1 MEPPTLTP
9 SSSPSKGAGPLYPVS
24 PDRINQQRL
33 PQSTS
38 FQDLLLSP
46 KHHRNSSDVQSKVAF
61 LNSLNNRA
69 SINTSPQQHGNAN
82 ATTAALQR
90 AIIGREEAE
99 SSLRSLRDEM
109 AEAQI
114 RERKISER
122 LESLMEELQSTKER
136 QVYER
141 QVYEKEIK
149 RSRKDAFRAGSA
161 LVKVQEDL
169 KEARTEVRSLKSTVQ
184 KEKSEKEQA
193 KQEAFERAY
202 TLAGL
207 TEEMQALKEQLKSF
221 EAAKEAEVLNHD
233 ANDLQ
238 IKQELP
244 SEPIKEDD
252 VAVESEDDQEI
263 GMRFL
268 PTGNSKQG
276 AALEGPK
283 RRHISERPPLTYA
296 MLDDLKFAEP
306 IIVGRRRESFHK
318 TTFDDEELH
327 IEDRMEDL
335 YAEYLFEKKMR
346 AEAEDLVEFMHME
359 CQFMTCACRTAEKRG
374 QRFIH
379 DWEWE
384 NRTRSELAEGHK
396 DSKTDQHAD
405 GDDEDVE
412 RMPEQIKQIVDS
424 DPEHRH
430 VETQTDQPE
439 TDTRSYTP
447 DELPRTG
454 FDDGITAAKPAEI
467 YEPAEAENAQS
478 NVEMQAEPPQ
488 DLFDIS
494 QPTQQEHHA
503 NDDISPPR
511 QAPSEPIVVTPSQ
524 EDVQHEQTTPT
535 AEFETTEEQLTFMT
549 PARPLN
555 RPMNEET
562 TTITVPL
569 RDHDAFSPMPGT
581 PGTPAM
587 IPGTPVS
594 REQALAQIR
603 ARRDRARSMS
613 RQKETRSAPGSARR
627 AAGMRDISAPGG
639 Y

>member
-33 PQSTS
+33 PQSAS

-69 SINTSPQQHGNAN
+69 SINTSPQQNGN

-99 SSLRSLRDEM
+99 STLRSLRDEM

-136 QVYER
+136 QAYER

-149 RSRKDAFRAGSA
+149 RSRKDAFRAGSS

-184 KEKSEKEQA
+184 KERSEKEQA

-207 TEEMQALKEQLKSF
+207 TEETQALKEQLKSF
-221 EAAKEAEVLNHD
+221 EAAKEAELPDQD
-233 ANDLQ
+233 AEDSQ
-238 IKQELP
+238 IEQKQPPAHTDE
-244 SEPIKEDD
+244 ED
-252 VAVESEDDQEI
+252 VAVESKDDQEV

-268 PTGNSKQG
+268 LTSHGMKG

-296 MLDDLKFAEP
+296 MLDNLKFAEP
-306 IIVGRRRESFHK
+306 TIVGRRRESFHK
-318 TTFDDEELH
+318 TTFDDEGLH

-384 NRTRSELAEGHK
+384 NKIRAESVERK
-396 DSKTDQHAD
+396 DKTDTENRTD
-405 GDDEDVE
+405 RDDEDPS
-412 RMPEQIKQIVDS
+412 RMPENIMESVDIDS
-424 DPEHRH
+424 EHRH
-430 VETQTDQPE
+430 VELGTDQPE
-439 TDTRSYTP
+439 ANDRSYTP

-454 FDDGITAAKPAEI
+454 VENETQAD
-467 YEPAEAENAQS
+467 EPASADDAHNDGK
-478 NVEMQAEPPQ
+478 MQAEPPQ

-494 QPTQQEHHA
+494 HPMPQEHHTS
-503 NDDISPPR
+503 NNISPPR
-511 QAPSEPIVVTPSQ
+511 EASPQPRVVTPNHESIS
-524 EDVQHEQTTPT
+524 HEQTPPT
-535 AEFETTEEQLTFMT
+535 TDFSATEEPLTFLT
-549 PARPLN
+549 PARPLI
-555 RPMNEET
+555 RSINEET

-569 RDHDAFSPMPGT
+569 RDQDAFSPMPGT

-627 AAGMRDISAPGG
+627 AAGGRDISAPGG
-639 Y
+639 F